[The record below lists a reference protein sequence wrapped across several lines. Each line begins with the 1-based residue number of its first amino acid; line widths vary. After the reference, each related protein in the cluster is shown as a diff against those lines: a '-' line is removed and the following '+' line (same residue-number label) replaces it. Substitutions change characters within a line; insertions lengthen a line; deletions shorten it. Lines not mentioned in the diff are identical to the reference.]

1 MTGLGDKG
9 RGNAANRG
17 HVHASTGERSIG
29 RSGEHEPVLEGDL
42 EDDDVGRGGNEYQ
55 RARER
60 DGSALVLGLL
70 F

>member
-1 MTGLGDKG
+1 M
-9 RGNAANRG
+9 R
-17 HVHASTGERSIG
+17 ASTGQRSIG

-42 EDDDVGRGGNEYQ
+42 EDDDLDRGGNECQ

-60 DGSALVLGLL
+60 DWSALVLGLL

>member
-1 MTGLGDKG
+1 
-9 RGNAANRG
+9 
-17 HVHASTGERSIG
+17 VHASTGERSIG